1 LPWRIPEKQF
11 RRQIVFL
18 GRNMSDENETV
29 ASTTSQLLTL
39 RSPLAT
45 TTLWLQRVLLTTL
58 VLAHLAAP
66 FVFAIG
72 DGGELVRDAALSSQL
87 SLLLISLTLL
97 GMRWPGIVMLLIGG
111 AFHFF
116 VWFAIY
122 AATQREWVFDT
133 LIVPAVVLAISLAGL
148 RWWGWHGAWN
158 PKPATTTPW
167 QVSIRQLLFVST
179 AVAIAFAGANWLRR
193 FPGFE
198 FDHYWLIVGIDGLGN
213 AAIGLTALWAMG
225 TPGSGG
231 LKFGV
236 LLLIVTA
243 LAGCQIF
250 AFRMEDFWYSSAI
263 SSLAYAVVLAGSLAI
278 WRLCGW
284 RIIFREQLN

>member
-1 LPWRIPEKQF
+1 
-11 RRQIVFL
+11 
-18 GRNMSDENETV
+18 MSDENETV
-29 ASTTSQLLTL
+29 SPATANLLTL
-39 RSPLAT
+39 CSPLAT
-45 TTLWLQRVLLTTL
+45 TTLWLQRALLTAL
-58 VLAHLAAP
+58 VLAHIGLP
-66 FVFAIG
+66 FVFALG
-72 DGGELVRDAALSSQL
+72 EDGELICDMAMAAQL
-87 SLLLISLTLL
+87 SLLLISLSLF
-97 GMRWPGIVMLLIGG
+97 GMSWRGIVMLLIGG
-111 AFHFF
+111 VFQFF
-116 VWFAIY
+116 VSFAFY
-122 AATQREWVFDT
+122 AEIQREWVFDT

-148 RWWGWHGAWN
+148 RWWGWHGVWN

-284 RIIFREQLN
+284 RIIFREQPSEQLN